1 LIHSKD
7 IGYRLHCCDILMAEI
22 KNDLAAYKELVAIR
36 MLLRSDRE
44 EIKAKTPATKKFIIY
59 NYW

>member
-36 MLLRSDRE
+36 MLLRSDQE